1 MRTFTVFLSPELE
14 TDGYSV
20 TCPAM
25 PGAVSQGEGREET
38 LRDIPEAMELRLEAS
53 PDRNAETPLPETPAL
68 IAREVAW
75 VLEWRA
81 EEGCP
86 LVADTATITLPA
98 AVAA

>member
-14 TDGYSV
+14 TGGYSV

-25 PGAVSQGEGREET
+25 PGAVSQGEGREKT
-38 LRDIPEAMELRLEAS
+38 LRDIQEAMELRLEAS
-53 PDRNAETPLPETPAL
+53 PDGNAETPLPETPTLVAG
-68 IAREVAW
+68 EVAW

-81 EEGCP
+81 EEDWP
-86 LVADTATITLPA
+86 LVVETATITLPA